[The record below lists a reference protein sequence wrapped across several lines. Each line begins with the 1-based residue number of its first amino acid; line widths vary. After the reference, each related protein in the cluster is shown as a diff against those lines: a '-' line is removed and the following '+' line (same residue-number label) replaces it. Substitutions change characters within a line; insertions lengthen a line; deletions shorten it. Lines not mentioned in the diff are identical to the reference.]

1 MTINSLAIESIDLRG
16 ASDREY
22 ALASDFMNRM
32 HAERDP
38 GDPPIPL
45 DEAVIGWRS
54 TPDAFVLSNWIAWNA
69 DRSAFVGW
77 GSVEYNRGADNTHV
91 VFFNIE
97 VLPEFRRHGLG
108 RRLLSHVVT
117 VPLRESR
124 RLMTT
129 WTTDRI
135 PAGTAFVERLSA
147 RKTSEGHT
155 NRLLFSDVPPGQ
167 TRAWIERA
175 RERASAFEL
184 GLWVGPYP
192 EAALPA
198 VLTLNHAMND
208 EPRDSTDLE
217 DHRKTPEEI
226 RQWEHAWFARGSI
239 RWSLY
244 IRERASG
251 TPVAYTEV
259 FWNTNRPK
267 LINQSATGV
276 LPAYR
281 GLGLARWL
289 KAAMLEKIL
298 RELPQAEYIRTG
310 NADSNAAMLKIN
322 FEMGF
327 RPYIA
332 HATYQVETE
341 KVRAYLESSSAA

>member
-1 MTINSLAIESIDLRG
+1 MDTLPIEPVDPRN

-22 ALASDFMNRM
+22 ALANVFANRM
-32 HAERDP
+32 RAERDP
-38 GDPPIPL
+38 DDPPIPL
-45 DEAVIGWRS
+45 DEAVIGWRN
-54 TPDAFVLSNWIAWNA
+54 TPDAFVLSNWAVWNA
-69 DRSAFVGW
+69 DRSAIVG
-77 GSVEYNRGADNTHV
+77 SAVVQYMRGEDNTHV

-117 VPLRESR
+117 VPLREGR

-129 WTTDRI
+129 STSDRI
-135 PAGTAFVERLSA
+135 PAGTAFVEGLGA

-155 NRLLFSDVPPGQ
+155 NQLLLSDVPPGL
-167 TRAWIERA
+167 TRDWIERA

-192 EAALPA
+192 EADLPA
-198 VLTLNHAMND
+198 VLALNHAMND
-208 EPRDSTDLE
+208 EPRDDTDLE

-226 RQWEHAWFARGSI
+226 RQWEHTWFARGSM

-244 IRERASG
+244 IRERATR
-251 TPVAYTEV
+251 TPIAYSEV
-259 FWNTNRPK
+259 FWNPNRPK
-267 LINQSATGV
+267 LIIQSATGV

-332 HATYQVETE
+332 QATYQVETE
-341 KVRAYLESSSAA
+341 KVQAYLRNVS